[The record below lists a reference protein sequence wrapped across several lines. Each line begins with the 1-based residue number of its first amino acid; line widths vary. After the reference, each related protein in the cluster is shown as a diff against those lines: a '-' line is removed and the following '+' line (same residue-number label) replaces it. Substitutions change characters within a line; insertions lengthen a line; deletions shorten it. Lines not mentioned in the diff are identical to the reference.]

1 MVGVSAEHGGA
12 VWWRGGVVAW
22 WRGGVVVRWCGG
34 AVLRRARGVGRGAWG
49 AHVAHAID
57 GEAQGDTRH

>member
-1 MVGVSAEHGGA
+1 MPGVDEARVVGVSAEHGGA

-22 WRGGVVVRWCGG
+22 WCGG
-34 AVLRRARGVGRGAWG
+34 AVLRCCGGRGAWG